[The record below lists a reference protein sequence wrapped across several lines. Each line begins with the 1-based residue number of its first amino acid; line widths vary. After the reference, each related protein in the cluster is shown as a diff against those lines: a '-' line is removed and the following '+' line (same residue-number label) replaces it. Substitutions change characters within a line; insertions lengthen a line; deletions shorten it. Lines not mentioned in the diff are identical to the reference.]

1 MGEKTQKIQPYK
13 SDAVRQL
20 KEVIQRSPAL
30 IFTDYRGLNVGQI
43 TELRRALRQRQAEY
57 KVVKN
62 SYAKIALK
70 ELGLPFE
77 EAFLNDPTAIAMTQA
92 DIGPIAKA
100 LFDFSKETALKVKG
114 GLIEGQVMKSAAV
127 EAISRLPGRQ
137 ELLAMLTGALEAPI
151 RTLLYALNAVAGEL
165 VGTLRAVGE
174 KMEKEKKGEN

>member
-20 KEVIQRSPAL
+20 KEVIQRSPTL
-30 IFTDYRGLNVGQI
+30 IFTDYRGLKVAQI
-43 TELRRALRQRQAEY
+43 TELRRTLRQKQAEY

-62 SYAKIALK
+62 SYARIALR

-77 EAFLNDPTAIAMTQA
+77 EAFLNDPTAIALTRA

-100 LFDFSKETALKVKG
+100 LFDFTKDSALKVKG
-114 GLIEGQVMKSAAV
+114 GLIEGQVLKSAAV

-137 ELLAMLTGALEAPI
+137 ELLGMLIGALEAPI
-151 RTLLYALNAVAGEL
+151 RSLLYALNAVGSEL
-165 VGTLRAVGE
+165 VGSLRALA
-174 KMEKEKKGEN
+174 EKKDRN

>member
-1 MGEKTQKIQPYK
+1 MAEKTQKIQQYK
-13 SDAVRQL
+13 SDAVRTL

-30 IFTDYRGLNVGQI
+30 IFTDYRGLNMAQI

-92 DIGPIAKA
+92 DIGPIAKT
-100 LFDFSKETALKVKG
+100 LFDFSKESTLKVKG
-114 GLIEGQVMKSAAV
+114 GLIEGQVLKSTAV

-137 ELLAMLTGALEAPI
+137 ELLAMLVGALESPI
-151 RTLLYALNAVAGEL
+151 RSLLYALNAVGSEL
-165 VGTLRAVGE
+165 VGSLRALA
-174 KMEKEKKGEN
+174 EKKERN

>member
-20 KEVIQRSPAL
+20 KEVIQQSPTL
-30 IFTDYRGLNVGQI
+30 IFTDYRGLNVAQI

-62 SYAKIALK
+62 SYARIALK

-77 EAFLNDPTAIAMTQA
+77 EAFLNDPTAIALTRA

-100 LFDFSKETALKVKG
+100 LFDFTKDSALKVKG
-114 GLIEGQVMKSAAV
+114 GLIEGQVLKSAAV

-137 ELLAMLTGALEAPI
+137 ELLGMLTGALEAPI
-151 RTLLYALNAVAGEL
+151 RSLLYALNAVGSEL
-165 VGTLRAVGE
+165 VGSLRALA
-174 KMEKEKKGEN
+174 EKKDRN

>member
-1 MGEKTQKIQPYK
+1 MGEKTQKIQQYK

-20 KEVIQRSPAL
+20 KEVIQRSPEL
-30 IFTDYRGLNVGQI
+30 IFTDYRGLNVAQI
-43 TELRRALRQRQAEY
+43 TELRRTLRQKQAEY

-70 ELGLPFE
+70 ELGMPFE
-77 EAFLNDPTAIAMTQA
+77 EAFLNDPTAIAMTRA

-100 LFDFSKETALKVKG
+100 LFDFTRDSPLKVKG
-114 GLIEGQVMKSAAV
+114 GLIDGQVLKSAAV

-151 RTLLYALNAVAGEL
+151 RGLLYALNAVGSEL
-165 VGTLRAVGE
+165 VGTLRALA
-174 KMEKEKKGEN
+174 EKKDRN